1 MPAITHARIACLVKN
16 DNAIIQNAFAE
27 GYDVDYVDLTNEL
40 AFIVIRT
47 RHPSLDELGKL
58 ITALNPE
65 AFTITFYYDNNEA
78 KTFRDRLPSPGEL

>member
-1 MPAITHARIACLVKN
+1 MPAITHARIACLVRN
-16 DNAIIQNAFAE
+16 DNTIIQNAFTE

-40 AFIVIRT
+40 AFIVLHT

-65 AFTITFYYDNNEA
+65 AFTITFYYDDNTYR
-78 KTFRDRLPSPGEL
+78 TFRDRLPSQSEL